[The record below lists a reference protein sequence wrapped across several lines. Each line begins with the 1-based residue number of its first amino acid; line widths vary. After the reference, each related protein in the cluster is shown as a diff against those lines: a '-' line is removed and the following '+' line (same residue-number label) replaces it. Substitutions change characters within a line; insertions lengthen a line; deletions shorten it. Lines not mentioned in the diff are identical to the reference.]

1 MINRR
6 SLRVKVLQL
15 LFSYYNQVVY
25 KEDKKKLQLEISK
38 QLHQSILDIEKSYF
52 EIISLL
58 IVLKNINEEKKQI
71 AKKELIKKSTSRFNL
86 SGNRIIN
93 FLEKNTQII
102 DGLIKHKNGWNTK
115 TEKIRNWYNVLLQEE
130 FYKNYVTIEKPKFEE
145 DFDFL
150 QNLIVK
156 FLFKNNDIQKSFEE
170 ENIFWNED
178 FLIIKSMI
186 KKTLKTLNSSNFNT
200 FATASLSE
208 DIKDDIKFACS
219 LFDCVIDNSTE
230 YDGHIS
236 KYAKN
241 WDIERLSL
249 MDRTILRMGIG
260 EMVNFSNI
268 PVKVSINEC
277 IDIAKNYS
285 SPKSGKFI
293 NGLLDV
299 ISLNL
304 LKEKKIIKTGKG
316 LIDNK

>member
-15 LFSYYNQVVY
+15 LFSYYNQVIY
-25 KEDKKKLQLEISK
+25 KEDKKRLQLEISK
-38 QLHQSILDIEKSYF
+38 QLNQSILDIERFYYDA
-52 EIISLL
+52 ISLL
-58 IVLKNINEEKKQI
+58 IVIKNINEEKKEI
-71 AKKELIKKSTSRFNL
+71 AKNELIKKSASRFNL
-86 SGNRIIN
+86 SNNTIIN
-93 FLEKNTQII
+93 FLETNSLVI
-102 DGLIKHKNGWNTK
+102 DGLIKYKNGWDTK
-115 TEKIRNWYNVLLQEE
+115 TEKIRNWYNVLVQEE
-130 FYKNYVTIEKPKFEE
+130 FYRNYIKIQEPSFDQ

-150 QNLIVK
+150 QNLILQ
-156 FLFKNNDIQKSFEE
+156 FLFKNDDIQKSFEE

-178 FLIIKSMI
+178 FLIVKSML

-208 DIKDDIKFACS
+208 NIKDDVKFACS

-230 YDGHIS
+230 YDEYIS
-236 KYAKN
+236 EFAKN
-241 WDIERLSL
+241 WDLERISL

-268 PVKVSINEC
+268 PVKVSINES

-304 LKEKKIIKTGKG
+304 LKQKKIIKTGKG

>member
-38 QLHQSILDIEKSYF
+38 QLHQSILDIEKPYF
-52 EIISLL
+52 EVISLL

-130 FYKNYVTIEKPKFEE
+130 FYKNYVTIENPKFEE

-241 WDIERLSL
+241 WDIERISL

>member
-38 QLHQSILDIEKSYF
+38 QLHQSILDIEKPYF
-52 EIISLL
+52 EVISLL

-241 WDIERLSL
+241 WDIERISL

-260 EMVNFSNI
+260 EMVNFSSI

>member
-38 QLHQSILDIEKSYF
+38 QLHQSILDIEKPYF
-52 EIISLL
+52 EVISLL

-241 WDIERLSL
+241 WDIERISL

-268 PVKVSINEC
+268 PVKVSINES

>member
-15 LFSYYNQVVY
+15 LFSYYSQAVL

-38 QLHQSILDIEKSYF
+38 QIHQSILGIEKSYF

-58 IVLKNINEEKKQI
+58 IVLKNINEEKKEI
-71 AKKELIKKSTSRFNL
+71 ANEELIKKSTSRFNL
-86 SGNRIIN
+86 SDNRIIN

-102 DGLIKHKNGWNTK
+102 DGIIKHKNRWNNK

-130 FYKNYVTIEKPKFEE
+130 FYKNYIKIEKPTFEE

-150 QNLIVK
+150 QNLTVK
-156 FLFKNNDIQKSFEE
+156 FLFKDNDIQKSFEE

-178 FLIIKSMI
+178 FLIVKSMI

-208 DIKDDIKFACS
+208 DIKEDVKFACS

-230 YDGHIS
+230 YDDHIS
-236 KYAKN
+236 IFAKN
-241 WDIERLSL
+241 WHLERISL

>member
-38 QLHQSILDIEKSYF
+38 QLHQSILDIEKPYF
-52 EIISLL
+52 EVISLL

-102 DGLIKHKNGWNTK
+102 DGLIKHKNEWNTK
-115 TEKIRNWYNVLLQEE
+115 TEKIRNWYNVLLREE
-130 FYKNYVTIEKPKFEE
+130 FYKNYVTIEKPKVEE

-241 WDIERLSL
+241 WDIERISL

>member
-15 LFSYYNQVVY
+15 LFSYYSQALL
-25 KEDKKKLQLEISK
+25 KEDKKKLQQEISK
-38 QLHQSILDIEKSYF
+38 QLNQSILDIEKSYF

-58 IVLKNINEEKKQI
+58 IVLKNINEEKKEI
-71 AKKELIKKSTSRFNL
+71 ANKELIKKSKSRFNL
-86 SGNRIIN
+86 SDNRIIN
-93 FLEKNTQII
+93 FLEKNTQIT

-130 FYKNYVTIEKPKFEE
+130 FYKNYIKIEKPTFEE

-150 QNLIVK
+150 QNLTVK
-156 FLFKNNDIQKSFEE
+156 FLFKDNDIQKSFEE

-178 FLIIKSMI
+178 FLIVKSMI

-208 DIKDDIKFACS
+208 DIKEDVKFACS

-230 YDGHIS
+230 YDDHIS
-236 KYAKN
+236 IFAKN
-241 WDIERLSL
+241 WHLERISL

>member
-86 SGNRIIN
+86 SENRIIN
-93 FLEKNTQII
+93 FFEKNTQIV

-115 TEKIRNWYNVLLQEE
+115 TENIRNWYNVLLQEE

-200 FATASLSE
+200 FAIASLSE
-208 DIKDDIKFACS
+208 DIKDDVKFACS

>member
-15 LFSYYNQVVY
+15 LFSYYSQAVL
-25 KEDKKKLQLEISK
+25 KEDKKKLHLEISK
-38 QLHQSILDIEKSYF
+38 QLNQSILDIEKSYF

-58 IVLKNINEEKKQI
+58 IVLKNINEEKKEI
-71 AKKELIKKSTSRFNL
+71 ANKELIKKSTSRFNL
-86 SGNRIIN
+86 SDNRIIN

-130 FYKNYVTIEKPKFEE
+130 FYKNYIKIEKPTFEE

-150 QNLIVK
+150 QNLTVK
-156 FLFKNNDIQKSFEE
+156 FLFKDNDIQKSFEE
-170 ENIFWNED
+170 KNIFWNED
-178 FLIIKSMI
+178 FLIVKSMI

-208 DIKDDIKFACS
+208 DIKDDVKFACS

-230 YDGHIS
+230 YDEYIS
-236 KYAKN
+236 EFAKN
-241 WDIERLSL
+241 WDLERISL

-268 PVKVSINEC
+268 PVKVSINES

-304 LKEKKIIKTGKG
+304 LKQKKIIKTGKG

>member
-38 QLHQSILDIEKSYF
+38 QLHQSILDIEKPYF
-52 EIISLL
+52 EVISLL

-86 SGNRIIN
+86 SENRIIN
-93 FLEKNTQII
+93 FLEKNTHII

-241 WDIERLSL
+241 WDIERISL

>member
-38 QLHQSILDIEKSYF
+38 QLHQSILDIEKPYF
-52 EIISLL
+52 EVISLL

-115 TEKIRNWYNVLLQEE
+115 TEKIRNWYNVLLQDE

-241 WDIERLSL
+241 WDIERISL

>member
-15 LFSYYNQVVY
+15 LFSYYSQALL
-25 KEDKKKLQLEISK
+25 KEDKKKLQQEISK
-38 QLHQSILDIEKSYF
+38 QLNQSILDIEKSYF

-58 IVLKNINEEKKQI
+58 IVLKNINEEKKEI
-71 AKKELIKKSTSRFNL
+71 ANKELIKKSTSRFNL
-86 SGNRIIN
+86 SDNRIIN

-130 FYKNYVTIEKPKFEE
+130 FYKNYIKIEKPTFEE

-150 QNLIVK
+150 QNLTVK
-156 FLFKNNDIQKSFEE
+156 FLFKDNDIQKSFEE

-178 FLIIKSMI
+178 FLIVKSMI

-208 DIKDDIKFACS
+208 DIKEDVKFACS

-230 YDGHIS
+230 YDDHIS
-236 KYAKN
+236 IFAKN
-241 WDIERLSL
+241 WHLERISL

>member
-38 QLHQSILDIEKSYF
+38 QLHQSILDIEKPYF
-52 EIISLL
+52 EVISLL

-86 SGNRIIN
+86 SDNRIIN

-208 DIKDDIKFACS
+208 DIKDDVKFACS

>member
-38 QLHQSILDIEKSYF
+38 QLHQSILDIEKPYF
-52 EIISLL
+52 EVISLL

-241 WDIERLSL
+241 WDIERISL

>member
-38 QLHQSILDIEKSYF
+38 QLHQSILDIEKPYF
-52 EIISLL
+52 EVISLL

-86 SGNRIIN
+86 SENRIIN

-208 DIKDDIKFACS
+208 DIKDDVKFACS

-241 WDIERLSL
+241 WDIERISL

>member
-15 LFSYYNQVVY
+15 LFSYYNQVVH
-25 KEDKKKLQLEISK
+25 KEDKKKLQLKISK

-86 SGNRIIN
+86 SDNKIIN

-102 DGLIKHKNGWNTK
+102 DGLIKHKNGWSTK
-115 TEKIRNWYNVLLQEE
+115 TEKIRNWYNVLLDEE
-130 FYKNYVTIEKPKFEE
+130 FYKNYVTIENPKFEE
-145 DFDFL
+145 DFDFI

-241 WDIERLSL
+241 WDIERISL

>member
-1 MINRR
+1 M
-6 SLRVKVLQL
+6 KVLQL

-25 KEDKKKLQLEISK
+25 KEDKKRLQLEISK
-38 QLHQSILDIEKSYF
+38 QLNQSILDIERSYYDT
-52 EIISLL
+52 ISLL
-58 IVLKNINEEKKQI
+58 IVIKNINEEKKEI
-71 AKKELIKKSTSRFNL
+71 AKNELIKKSASRFNL
-86 SGNRIIN
+86 SNNTIIN
-93 FLEKNTQII
+93 FLETNSLVI
-102 DGLIKHKNGWNTK
+102 DGLIKYKNGWDTK
-115 TEKIRNWYNVLLQEE
+115 TEKIRNWYNVLVQEE
-130 FYKNYVTIEKPKFEE
+130 FYRNYIKIQEPSFDQ

-150 QNLIVK
+150 QNLILQ
-156 FLFKNNDIQKSFEE
+156 FLFKNDDIQKSFEE

-178 FLIIKSMI
+178 FLIVKSML

-208 DIKDDIKFACS
+208 NIKDDVKFACS

-230 YDGHIS
+230 YDEYIS
-236 KYAKN
+236 EFAKN
-241 WDIERLSL
+241 WDLERISL

-268 PVKVSINEC
+268 PVKVSINES

>member
-38 QLHQSILDIEKSYF
+38 QLHQSILDIEKPYF
-52 EIISLL
+52 EVISLL

-130 FYKNYVTIEKPKFEE
+130 FYKNYITIEKPKFEE

-200 FATASLSE
+200 FASASLSE
-208 DIKDDIKFACS
+208 DIKDDVKFACS

-241 WDIERLSL
+241 WDIERISL